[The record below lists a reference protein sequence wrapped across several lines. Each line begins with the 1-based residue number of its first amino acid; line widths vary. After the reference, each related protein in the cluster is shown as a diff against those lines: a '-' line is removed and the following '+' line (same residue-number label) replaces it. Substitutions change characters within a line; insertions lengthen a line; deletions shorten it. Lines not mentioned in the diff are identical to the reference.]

1 MALDQIPVTGL
12 KRVGPKLA
20 ERLRKLRIQTVADLL
35 FHLPARYQDR
45 SRLRPLATLHDGD
58 EVLVEGVVVDAQIS
72 HGRRRSLK
80 VWLRDEAG
88 GGLML
93 RFFHFSRAQIEGM
106 GMGKRLRC
114 FGEVRQGPQTLEMVH
129 PEVQYRVDDTPGAVG
144 DGAAVDVPLTPIY
157 PSTEGLQQ
165 ITWRGLTDQAL
176 ALLAAHPR
184 ALSDLVP
191 AAIADPLG
199 LPALHRAIEIVHRP
213 PADAPVQALVERR
226 HPACLRL
233 AFDEM
238 LAHQLALRRLRAQRR
253 HLMAAALGGDGT
265 LCGRLLAALPF
276 PLTGAQRRVLQEIQR
291 DLAGARPMMRL
302 LQGDV
307 GAGKTVVAALA
318 ALRAVECGRQA
329 ALMAPTELLAEQHRK
344 SLAAWLEPLGIEI
357 AWLSGRHKGAE
368 RSAALARIAAGE
380 SQVIVGTHAL
390 FQQDVAFAALGLV
403 IIDEQHRFGV
413 HQRMALREKGADG
426 GRLPHQLIMT
436 ATPIPRSLAMA
447 VYADLDL
454 SVIDE
459 LPPGRT
465 PIKTVAVPD
474 SRRDEVIERVRSACG
489 AGRQAYWVCTLV
501 EESEALQA
509 QAAEDAAADLRE
521 RLQDLR
527 IGLVHGRVKAGE
539 REPVMAAFA
548 AGELDLLVAT
558 TVIEVGVDVPNAS
571 LMIIE
576 NPERLG
582 LAQLHQLRGRVGRG
596 DVESFCLLLYH
607 APLTAA
613 ARERLAILRRETSGF
628 AIADADLRMRGAG
641 EVLGTR
647 QAGMA
652 AFRLAD
658 PLRDKDLVR
667 AAQQGAD
674 QLLADRSPAGGERI
688 TALIHRWLGDRETY
702 GHI

>member
-1 MALDQIPVTGL
+1 MDQIPVTGL
-12 KRVGPKLA
+12 KRVGPRLA
-20 ERLRKLRIQTVADLL
+20 ERLHKLGIETVADLL

-45 SRLRPLATLHDGD
+45 SRLRPLGALRDGD
-58 EVLVEGVVVDAQIS
+58 EALVEGIVADAQIGY
-72 HGRRRSLK
+72 GRRRSLK

-93 RFFHFSRAQIEGM
+93 RFFHFSRAQMEAMRPGR
-106 GMGKRLRC
+106 RLRC

-129 PEVQYRVDDTPGAVG
+129 PEVQQRPDHDD
-144 DGAAVDVPLTPIY
+144 DGAQDGTAVDVPLTPIY
-157 PSTEGLQQ
+157 PSTEGMQQ
-165 ITWRGLTDQAL
+165 ISWRGLTDQAL
-176 ALLAAHPR
+176 ALLAVHPQSL
-184 ALSDLVP
+184 ADLVP
-191 AAIADPLG
+191 AAIAAPLG
-199 LPALHRAIEIVHRP
+199 LPALHEALQTVHRP
-213 PADAPVQALVERR
+213 PADAAVQALVERT

-238 LAHQLALRRLRAQRR
+238 LAHQLALRRLRRERR
-253 HLMAAALGGDGT
+253 HLTAVPLGGDGA
-265 LCGRLLAALPF
+265 LRRRLMERLPF
-276 PLTGAQRRVLQEIQR
+276 ALTGAQQRVVDEIAR
-291 DLAGARPMMRL
+291 DMAGIQPMMRL

-307 GAGKTVVAALA
+307 GSGKTVVAALA
-318 ALRAVECGRQA
+318 ALQAVECGRQV
-329 ALMAPTELLAEQHRK
+329 ALMAPTELLAEQHLK
-344 SLAAWLEPLGIEI
+344 SLAGWLTPLGIDV

-368 RSAALARIAAGE
+368 RAAILADLAAGTAR
-380 SQVIVGTHAL
+380 VVVGTHAL
-390 FQQDVAFAALGLV
+390 FQADVQFAELGLV
-403 IIDEQHRFGV
+403 VIDEQHRFGV
-413 HQRMALREKGADG
+413 HQRMALREKGVEQ

-465 PIKTVAVPD
+465 PITTAAVPD
-474 SRRDEVIERVRSACG
+474 TRRDEVIERVRRACA

-521 RLQDLR
+521 RLGGLR

-539 REPVMAAFA
+539 REPIMAAFA

-596 DVESFCLLLYH
+596 RVESYCLLLYH
-607 APLTAA
+607 PPLTAA
-613 ARERLAILRRETSGF
+613 ARERLDILRRETSGF
-628 AIADADLRMRGAG
+628 AIADADLKMRGAG

-667 AAQQGAD
+667 AAQRGAD
-674 QLLADRSPAGGERI
+674 RLLEDESRSGIDRV
-688 TALIHRWLGDRETY
+688 TALIHRWLGNRDDY
-702 GHI
+702 GRV